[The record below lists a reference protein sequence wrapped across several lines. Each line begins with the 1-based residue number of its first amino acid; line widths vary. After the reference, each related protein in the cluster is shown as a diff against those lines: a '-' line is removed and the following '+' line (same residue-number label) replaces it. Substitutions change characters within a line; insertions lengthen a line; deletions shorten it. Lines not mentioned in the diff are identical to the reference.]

1 MRSMNMDSNARRNAI
16 TALLFLSI
24 SFLWLPSALAADAH
38 PDLTG
43 IWTWD
48 TDINK
53 GPGRFD
59 LVWPADPPFTKEG
72 REKVAAYKAL
82 VAPKGESPSS
92 YCLGMGM
99 PGSTLA
105 SGGYPMEVI
114 QRPEQV
120 TLIQEAH
127 SELRRIFINQ
137 PRVPKSDL
145 FPTRNGYSTGRWE
158 GDTLVVET
166 SDLQESVDQGS
177 AHSDAAHVIERF
189 RLGRDAKGRKI
200 LTDELTLTDPGFYT
214 QPVTVTKT
222 WIAMKQGG
230 RMLDY
235 ECNEPAWEDHLEQLA
250 QQAAKAAVPPKP
262 PAHSGSP

>member
-1 MRSMNMDSNARRNAI
+1 MNAHLSSRSGAI
-16 TALLFLSI
+16 TAIAVLAVS
-24 SFLWLPSALAADAH
+24 SLPSAWAADPH

-59 LVWPADPPFTKEG
+59 LVWPTDPPFTPEG
-72 REKVAAYKAL
+72 RDKVAAYKAL

-120 TLIQEAH
+120 TIIQEAH

-137 PRVPKSDL
+137 PRVPESDL
-145 FPTRNGYSTGRWE
+145 FPTRNGYSTGHWE
-158 GDTLVVET
+158 ADALVVET
-166 SDLQESVDQGS
+166 SALQESVDQGS
-177 AHSDAAHVIERF
+177 AHSDSAHVVERF

-200 LTDELTLTDPGFYT
+200 LTDELTLTDPQFYT
-214 QPVTVTKT
+214 RPVTVTKT
-222 WIAMKQGG
+222 WIAIKKGG

-235 ECNEPAWEDHLEQLA
+235 DCNEPAWQDHLEQLA
-250 QQAAKAAVPPKP
+250 HQAAKAAVPAKA
-262 PAHSGSP
+262 PAHDGSP

>member
-1 MRSMNMDSNARRNAI
+1 MNTQSHARRGAL
-16 TALLFLSI
+16 TALVVIAVS
-24 SFLWLPSALAADAH
+24 WLPSARAVTPH

-48 TDINK
+48 TDVNK

-59 LVWPADPPFTKEG
+59 LVWPANPPFTQEG
-72 REKVAAYKAL
+72 REKVAAYQAL

-105 SGGYPMEVI
+105 SGGYPMEII

-120 TLIQEAH
+120 TIIQEAH

-137 PRVPKSDL
+137 PRVPESDL
-145 FPTRNGYSTGRWE
+145 FPTRNGYSTGHWE
-158 GDTLVVET
+158 GDALVVET
-166 SDLQESVDQGS
+166 SALPEAVDQGS
-177 AHSDAAHVIERF
+177 AHSEVAHVIERF

-200 LTDELTLTDPGFYT
+200 LTDELTLTDPQFYT
-214 QPVTVTKT
+214 RPVTVTKT
-222 WIAMKQGG
+222 WIAMKKGG

-235 ECNEPAWEDHLEQLA
+235 ECNEPTWQDHLEQLA
-250 QQAAKAAVPPKP
+250 QQAAKAGVPAKP

>member
-1 MRSMNMDSNARRNAI
+1 MSVNSHRRSAI
-16 TALLFLSI
+16 IAFALLAAGAYAG
-24 SFLWLPSALAADAH
+24 SATPATDAH

-53 GPGRFD
+53 GPGRFI
-59 LVWPADPPFTKEG
+59 LVWPDPPPFTKEG
-72 REKVAAYKAL
+72 HDKVEAYKAL
-82 VAPKGESPSS
+82 VAPRGESPSS

-120 TLIQEAH
+120 TIIQEAH

-137 PRVPKSDL
+137 SRVPDSDL
-145 FPTRNGYSTGRWE
+145 FPTRNGYSTGRWD
-158 GDTLVVET
+158 GDTLVVDTTALE
-166 SDLQESVDQGS
+166 ESVDQGS
-177 AHSDAAHVIERF
+177 AHSELAHIMERF

-200 LTDELTLTDPGFYT
+200 LTDELTLTDPRFYT
-214 QPVTVTKT
+214 RPVTVTKT
-222 WIAMKQGG
+222 WIAMKKGG

-235 ECNEPAWEDHLEQLA
+235 ECNEPAWQDHLEQLA
-250 QQAAKAAVPPKP
+250 QQAAKAVVAPKGAT
-262 PAHSGSP
+262 PASKP

>member
-1 MRSMNMDSNARRNAI
+1 MNAKSHVVRGAVS
-16 TALLFLSI
+16 ALLVL
-24 SFLWLPSALAADAH
+24 ALCLGHLAVAGAAEAH

-53 GPGRFD
+53 GPGRFI
-59 LVWPADPPFTKEG
+59 LVWPDDPPFTREG
-72 REKVAAYKAL
+72 REKVAAFRAL
-82 VAPKGESPSS
+82 VAPTGETPSS
-92 YCLGMGM
+92 FCLGMGM

-105 SGGYPMEVI
+105 SGGYPMEII

-127 SELRRIFINQ
+127 SELRRIFIDQ
-137 PRVPKSDL
+137 PPVAAGDL

-166 SDLQESVDQGS
+166 SALEESVDQGS
-177 AHSDAAHVIERF
+177 AHSEEARIVERF

-200 LTDELTLTDPGFYT
+200 LTDVLTLTDPRFYAR
-214 QPVTVTKT
+214 PVTVTKT
-222 WIAMKQGG
+222 WVAMKKGG

-235 ECNEPAWEDHLEQLA
+235 ECNEPIWQDHLEQLA
-250 QQAAKAAVPPKP
+250 RKAAKAGGAPRGGTP
-262 PAHSGSP
+262 